1 MHREKDQSAGN
12 ATSELILAVRSG
24 DSQAFDRLCELYAPL
39 IGSLVSSADEQ
50 YRRYGSEAEDLG
62 QEASLALYRA
72 AMSYRLDQ
80 SDVTFGLYAKI
91 CIRNRLISA
100 GRRLIRYYNART
112 ATAKSAA
119 RPVREAGSS
128 GSVGSHAVLT
138 PDLSAFSEYERK
150 IYALYSRGYSYARI
164 AKEVGRSDKSVDNA
178 ICRIRR
184 KLRQQM
190 NQS

>member
-50 YRRYGSEAEDLG
+50 YRKYGSEAEDLG

-119 RPVREAGSS
+119 RPVREAGS
-128 GSVGSHAVLT
+128 VGSHAVLT
-138 PDLSAFSEYERK
+138 PD
-150 IYALYSRGYSYARI
+150 LYSRGYSYARI

>member
-119 RPVREAGSS
+119 RPVRE
-128 GSVGSHAVLT
+128 VGSHAVLT